1 MTPAMSSSNEALK
14 GTDEK
19 GAKTKKRWGRRNENE
34 LRVKK
39 SVKFQ
44 IPKVFNI
51 SKPNGNLLCPTLNPR
66 DIHTSET
73 FIHI

>member
-19 GAKTKKRWGRRNENE
+19 GVKPKKRWGRRNENE

-44 IPKVFNI
+44 ISKVFNI
-51 SKPNGNLLCPTLNPR
+51 SKPNGNLLCPTPNPR

-73 FIHI
+73 FIHT